1 MGNIVLIGMPS
12 CGKSTL
18 GVLLAKNLGY
28 KFLDSDLL
36 IQEREGKLLHEII
49 KEKGNDAFI
58 EIENDANMSINAQNS
73 VISTGG
79 SVIYCEGAMAH
90 LSSIGKLVYI
100 KISYE
105 TLASRLG
112 DYVHRGVVMP
122 EGYTLLDMYRER
134 AALYEEYA
142 DYTLEADGQT
152 MTETL
157 DSLSSLCA
165 EILAKSSPTVCKS

>member
-12 CGKSTL
+12 CGKSTM
-18 GVLLAKNLGY
+18 GVLIAKNLGF

-36 IQEREGKLLHEII
+36 IQEREGKLLHELI
-49 KEKGNDAFI
+49 KERGNEEFI
-58 EIENDANMSINAQNS
+58 KIENDANMSIDVQNT

-79 SVIYCEGAMAH
+79 SVVYCEGAMKH
-90 LSSIGKLVYI
+90 LSDIGKIVYI

-105 TLASRLG
+105 TLAARLG

-122 EGYTLLDMYRER
+122 AGYTLLDMYHER
-134 AALYEEYA
+134 AALYEKYA
-142 DYTLEADGQT
+142 EYTLDTDNMT

-157 DSLSSLCA
+157 DALSALCKKA
-165 EILAKSSPTVCKS
+165 ILE

>member
-12 CGKSTL
+12 CGKSTM
-18 GVLLAKNLGY
+18 GVLIAKNLGL

-36 IQEREGKLLHEII
+36 IQEREGKLLHELI
-49 KEKGNDAFI
+49 KERGNEEFI
-58 EIENDANMSINAQNS
+58 KIENDANMSIDVQNT

-79 SVIYCEGAMAH
+79 SVVYCEGAMKH
-90 LSSIGKLVYI
+90 LSDIGKIVYI

-105 TLASRLG
+105 TLEARLG

-122 EGYTLLDMYRER
+122 EGYTLRDMYRER
-134 AALYEEYA
+134 AALYEKYA
-142 DYTLEADGQT
+142 EYTLDTDNMT

-157 DSLSSLCA
+157 DALSELCKKA
-165 EILAKSSPTVCKS
+165 IFE

>member
-12 CGKSTL
+12 CGKSTM
-18 GVLLAKNLGY
+18 GVLIAKNLGL

-36 IQEREGKLLHEII
+36 IQEREGKLLHELI
-49 KEKGNDAFI
+49 KERGNEEFI
-58 EIENDANMSINAQNS
+58 KIENDANMSIDVQNT
-73 VISTGG
+73 VVSTGG
-79 SVIYCEGAMAH
+79 SVVYCEGAMKH
-90 LSSIGKLVYI
+90 LSDIGKIVYI

-105 TLASRLG
+105 TLAARLG

-134 AALYEEYA
+134 AALYEKYA
-142 DYTLEADGQT
+142 EYTLDTDNMT

-157 DSLSSLCA
+157 DALSGLCKKA
-165 EILAKSSPTVCKS
+165 ILE

>member
-12 CGKSTL
+12 CGKSTM

-36 IQEREGKLLHEII
+36 IQEREGKLLHELIRERGNEEFI
-49 KEKGNDAFI
+49 K
-58 EIENDANMSINAQNS
+58 IENNANMSIDVENT

-79 SVIYCEGAMAH
+79 SVVYCEGAMKH
-90 LSSIGKLVYI
+90 LSDIGKIVYI

-105 TLASRLG
+105 TLAARLG

-122 EGYTLLDMYRER
+122 AGYTLHDMYRER
-134 AALYEEYA
+134 SALYEKYA
-142 DYTLEADGQT
+142 EYTLDTDNMT

-157 DSLSSLCA
+157 DALSELCKKA
-165 EILAKSSPTVCKS
+165 VSE

>member
-12 CGKSTL
+12 CGKSTM
-18 GVLLAKNLGY
+18 GVLIAKNLGL

-36 IQEREGKLLHEII
+36 IQEREGKLLHELI
-49 KEKGNDAFI
+49 KERGNEEFI
-58 EIENDANMSINAQNS
+58 KIENDANMSIEVQNT

-79 SVIYCEGAMAH
+79 SVVYCEGAMRH
-90 LSSIGKLVYI
+90 LSDIGKIVYI

-105 TLASRLG
+105 TLATRLG

-134 AALYEEYA
+134 AALYEKYAEYTIET
-142 DYTLEADGQT
+142 DDMT

-157 DSLSSLCA
+157 DALSDLCRNA
-165 EILAKSSPTVCKS
+165 ISK

>member
-12 CGKSTL
+12 CGKSTM
-18 GVLLAKNLGY
+18 GVLIAKNLGL

-36 IQEREGKLLHEII
+36 IQEREGKLLHELI
-49 KEKGNDAFI
+49 KERGNEEFI
-58 EIENDANMSINAQNS
+58 KIENDANMSIDVQNT

-79 SVIYCEGAMAH
+79 SVVYCEGAMKH
-90 LSSIGKLVYI
+90 LSDIGKIVYI

-105 TLASRLG
+105 TLAARLG

-122 EGYTLLDMYRER
+122 AGYTLRDMYRER
-134 AALYEEYA
+134 AALYEKYA
-142 DYTLEADGQT
+142 EYTLDTDNMT

-157 DSLSSLCA
+157 NALSKLCKKA
-165 EILAKSSPTVCKS
+165 ILE

>member
-12 CGKSTL
+12 CGKSTM
-18 GVLLAKNLGY
+18 GVLIAKNLGL

-36 IQEREGKLLHEII
+36 IQEREGKLLHELI
-49 KEKGNDAFI
+49 KERGNEEFI
-58 EIENDANMSINAQNS
+58 KIENDANMSIDVQNT

-79 SVIYCEGAMAH
+79 SVVYCEGAMKH
-90 LSSIGKLVYI
+90 LSDIGKIVYI

-105 TLASRLG
+105 TLAARLG

-134 AALYEEYA
+134 AALYEKYA
-142 DYTLEADGQT
+142 EYTLDTDNMT

-157 DSLSSLCA
+157 DALSGLCKKA
-165 EILAKSSPTVCKS
+165 ILE